1 MDKNKIALGTAQF
14 GMDYG
19 INNKKGK
26 MSMEEVFEILNE
38 SLQSNI
44 DVLDTAYAYKESE
57 SLIGQFI
64 GKSKKT
70 GFKVISKLPECDP
83 REVRSIYDSSVKRLS
98 VDMLY
103 GYMIHNFQ
111 HYVQN
116 PEVWDILKELKSE
129 GKVKKIG
136 MSLYFLQ
143 ELEHILKN
151 RIGIDII
158 QVPYSI
164 FDQRFEQ
171 YFSELKNNGVEIHV
185 RSVFLQGLVF
195 KDPSEL
201 DGYFAKIKK
210 KIADLNSL
218 SAELNIPIV
227 ALCLDFAIL
236 NRFVDRVVVG
246 VDGMENLK
254 EIISSPN
261 YLTAVENIR
270 PMLYHFK
277 EDDENM
283 ILPINWKVNTE

>member
-26 MSMEEVFEILNE
+26 ISKGEVFEILNE
-38 SLQSNI
+38 SLQCNI
-44 DVLDTAYAYKESE
+44 DVLDTAYVYKESE

-64 GKSKKT
+64 GENKKT

-83 REVRSIYDSSVKRLS
+83 QEVRGIFDSSVKRLS
-98 VDMLY
+98 VDTLY

-111 HYVQN
+111 HYMQN
-116 PEVWDILKELKSE
+116 PEVWRILKELKSE
-129 GKVKKIG
+129 GKIKKIG
-136 MSLYFLQ
+136 MSLYFLH

-151 RIGIDII
+151 RVDIDII

-164 FDQRFEQ
+164 FDQRFER

-218 SAELNIPIV
+218 SAKLNIPLV

-246 VDGMENLK
+246 VDSMDNLK

-261 YLTAVENIR
+261 YLTAVENIL
-270 PMLYHFK
+270 PKLYHFR

>member
-19 INNKKGK
+19 VNNKKGK
-26 MSMEEVFEILNE
+26 ISKGEVFEILNE
-38 SLQSNI
+38 SLQCNI
-44 DVLDTAYAYKESE
+44 DVLDTAYAYSESE

-64 GKSKKT
+64 GKSKKP
-70 GFKVISKLPECDP
+70 GFKVISKLPECKP
-83 REVRSIYDSSVKRLS
+83 REVRSVFDSSVKRLS
-98 VDMLY
+98 VDTLY

-111 HYVQN
+111 HYRQN
-116 PEVWDILKELKSE
+116 PEIWDILKELKSE
-129 GKVKKIG
+129 GGVEKIG
-136 MSLYFLQ
+136 VSLYFPH

-151 RIGIDII
+151 RIDIDII

-164 FDQRFEQ
+164 FDRRFEQ
-171 YFSELKNNGVEIHV
+171 YFSELKNDDVEIHV

-210 KIADLNSL
+210 KIADLNSM

-227 ALCLDFAIL
+227 ALCRDFAIL

-246 VDGMENLK
+246 VDSMDNLK

-261 YLTAVENIR
+261 YLTAVENIL
-270 PMLYHFK
+270 PKLYHFR